1 MRITNITLLLL
12 ALSALFL
19 IGCKKDE
26 PVDSLLTV
34 QLQAEYPKDLSEFKL
49 KEINVVA
56 KEINTGLET
65 KASSNQATF
74 TMKLLS
80 GLYDIQI
87 NGSASYYLDGE
98 LKESPI
104 TAYVERRQIVEG
116 KLDVAFSLFL
126 SRTDGGFLIEEIFFA
141 GNNTPENELYLG
153 DRYIKIYNNSDNV
166 LYADGLAIAGTTFST
181 VERYEYKPNIMPEAV
196 AVNAI
201 MMIPGSGK
209 EYPIQPGGS
218 IIIAETAINHK
229 EYNSKGLN
237 LANADFEMLDPDDDE
252 DVDNP
257 KVTNMINFLDKL
269 VIHNRGYQSFVLA
282 KIPLNQHAFAQNHAY
297 NYSYKFEFEGFRMD
311 MEESTFKIPN
321 SWIVDAVNLSVQSE
335 FKWIVTAPSLDKGW
349 TYCGKY
355 DGDKSR
361 FGRSVKRKVLSR
373 SAKGYSILKDTNNS
387 SVDFEAEASPS
398 LIN

>member
-282 KIPLNQHAFAQNHAY
+282 KIPLNQQAFAQNHAY

>member
-1 MRITNITLLLL
+1 MRIPNISIFLL
-12 ALSALFL
+12 ALSILFL
-19 IGCKKDE
+19 LGCKKDA
-26 PVDSLLTV
+26 PVDSALTV
-34 QLQAEYPKDLSEFKL
+34 QFQAEFPNDLTDFKL

-65 KASSNQATF
+65 KTSSNQANF
-74 TMKLLS
+74 TMKLPS

-87 NGSASYYLDGE
+87 NGSASYNLDGE
-98 LKESPI
+98 QKESPI

-116 KLDVAFSLFL
+116 KLNVVFSLFL
-126 SRTDGGFLIEEIFFA
+126 SRTDGGFVIEELFFA

-153 DRYIKIYNNSDNV
+153 DRYIKIYNNSENV

-181 VERYEYKPNIMPEAV
+181 VERYDYQPNIMPEAV

-201 MMIPGSGK
+201 IMIPGSGK
-209 EYPIQPGGS
+209 EYPVQPGGS

-229 EYNSKGLN
+229 EYNSTAIN
-237 LANADFEMLDPDDDE
+237 LSNADFEMLDPDDDE

-269 VIHNRGYQSFVLA
+269 VIHNRGYQTFVLA
-282 KIPLNQHAFAQNHAY
+282 KIPLNQQAFAQNHAY
-297 NYSYKFEFEGFRMD
+297 NYSYKFEFEGFNMD

-321 SWIVDAVNLSVQSE
+321 TWIVDAVNLSVQSE